1 MIRICVERERWWL
14 ETPCSR
20 RTIFT
25 SKHVLG
31 GLNNS
36 KITKEEVQGAVKAL
50 KAGKA
55 AGLDVCAVECLKRG
69 SAIVIEWLVRLLNV
83 FL

>member
-1 MIRICVERERWWL
+1 M
-14 ETPCSR
+14 
-20 RTIFT
+20 
-25 SKHVLG
+25 
-31 GLNNS
+31 NNS